1 MRIAILASLLLFLG
15 ASAAAAAPI
24 CQNRDGDPV
33 HCGTPGAMPLGW
45 KLPPEEFHERQRAKT
60 PPATPDLAVSAF
72 AGIVLLLALIGFL
85 PEFDGTKPADWDR
98 QEDDEPRPRS

>member
-1 MRIAILASLLLFLG
+1 MRIIVLASLLFLLG
-15 ASAAAAAPI
+15 VSAAPAAPI

-45 KLPPEEFHERQRAKT
+45 KLPPQEFYARQRAKS
-60 PPATPDLAVSAF
+60 PPPSTDLAASAF

-85 PEFDGTKPADWDR
+85 PEFDGTKAADWDR
-98 QEDDEPRPRS
+98 QEDDDPRP